1 MSVLNKVYE
10 FEPLDLDDIKE
21 RVIEVEELEY
31 DEYTIDMDRF
41 DIDTFSIGLDI

>member
-21 RVIEVEELEY
+21 RVLEVGELEY
-31 DEYTIDMDRF
+31 DSYVIDLDRF
-41 DIDTFSIGLDI
+41 DIDTFSIMME